1 MQAQEDPQEQLH
13 QVEWPR
19 LQKLSQHPLPK
30 QLEALLEGLQWLLM
44 QVQHLEDHQQH
55 LVPAEGAVGLL

>member
-19 LQKLSQHPLPK
+19 LQKLSQHRLLK
-30 QLEALLEGLQWLLM
+30 QLEGLLEALQWLLM
-44 QVQHLEDHQQH
+44 RVHQPKDHQHQEV
-55 LVPAEGAVGLL
+55 LPEEVVGLL